1 MDDVVDNISVENCEC
16 GSRKYGYYSD
26 KGIIFICFNCGRFH
40 SGDMPENLI
49 NVFLDDPQILLALIK
64 SGHLKPLGD
73 INDG

>member
-1 MDDVVDNISVENCEC
+1 MNNVGNDVSVEKCEC
-16 GSRKYGYYSD
+16 GSKKYGYYAD
-26 KGIIFICFNCGRFH
+26 NGIIFICFNCGRFH